1 MPLITLQ
8 GVDYS
13 VGGPLLLQNVSL
25 SLDSGERVALIGRN
39 GAGKSTLL
47 KLLSV
52 ELKPDDGEVRVEGG
66 VRIARLEQE
75 VPAGAHGDV
84 FDVVAGGLGELGAWL
99 AQFHRLSHAEPVDTR
114 AMAEVQARI
123 EAVHGWSADQRVAET
138 LQRLALDGDAGFAGL
153 SGGLKRRVL
162 LARVQAR
169 IEAVHGW
176 SLEQRVTE
184 TLTRLGL
191 DGDAAFAG
199 LSGGLKRRV
208 LLARALVSAPD
219 LLLLDEPTNH
229 LDIAAID
236 WLEGFLKGWAG
247 ALVFVTHDRR
257 FLRALATRIV
267 EIDRGQ
273 VTSWPGDWA
282 NYERRREERLNAQAQ
297 ENTRFDKLLAQEE
310 VWIRQGIKARRTRD
324 EGRVRRLEAMRN
336 ERGQRREQAG
346 NVRMEVAQGESSGK
360 KVIEAKDVSFGYPG
374 GDAAGDPVIRDFSTT
389 ILRGDRIGL
398 IGANGSGKTTL
409 LKLLL
414 GELAPT
420 AGEVRAGS
428 NLQVAYFDQY
438 RATLRED
445 WNAIE
450 NVAEGRES
458 VTINGRQKHI
468 IGYLQDFLFTPERAR
483 APITRLSGGERNR
496 LLLARLFAQPSNLLV
511 MDEPTNDLDV
521 ETLELLEELLG
532 EYPGTLLLV
541 SHDRDFLDNV
551 VTSTLVMEG
560 DGTVGEYVGGY
571 SDWLRQRLQS
581 MSPTVATKG
590 APLAKPEPA
599 ATPAKRKLGYR
610 EARELEQLPARIES
624 LEVRLAGM
632 AAQMNDPAFYQRDG
646 TAILAHNTAIAGLQ
660 AELDAA
666 YARWAEL
673 DG

>member
-1 MPLITLQ
+1 MITLQ
-8 GVDYS
+8 DVDYS
-13 VGGPLLLQNVSL
+13 VGGPLLLEGVTL
-25 SLDSGERVALIGRN
+25 AIEPGERIALIGRN

-47 KLLSV
+47 KLLAG
-52 ELKPDDGEVRVEGG
+52 EIKPDDGEIRVQGG

-84 FDVVAGGLGELGAWL
+84 FDVVAEGLGELGAWL
-99 AQFHRLSHAEPVDTR
+99 AEFHHLSHADPVD
-114 AMAEVQARI
+114 M
-123 EAVHGWSADQRVAET
+123 
-138 LQRLALDGDAGFAGL
+138 DA
-153 SGGLKRRVL
+153 

-374 GDAAGDPVIRDFSTT
+374 DGVAGGAVIRDFSTT

-560 DGTVGEYVGGY
+560 DGRVGEYVGGY
-571 SDWLRQRLQS
+571 SDWLRQRPQ
-581 MSPTVATKG
+581 ATTAQAVPAKTA
-590 APLAKPEPA
+590 APPKPEPA
-599 ATPAKRKLGYR
+599 AAQAKRKLGYK
-610 EARELEQLPARIES
+610 EARELELLPARIAA
-624 LEVRLAGM
+624 LEQQLAAL
-632 AAQMNDPAFYQRDG
+632 AAQMNDPAFYQRDA
-646 TAILAHNTAIAGLQ
+646 TAVAAHGAGLAQLQ
-660 AELDAA
+660 ADLDAA
-666 YARWAEL
+666 YARWEQLESAA
-673 DG
+673 G